1 MTDCK
6 KVRKSTSEFQL
17 PIGKELN
24 TESFQLEKDGSIS
37 ISNRDIVNLIQTN
50 VRDVIAGNQ
59 DLASI
64 KVGVSVDF

>member
-1 MTDCK
+1 MLDSK
-6 KVRKSTSEFQL
+6 KIRKSTSEFQL

-24 TESFQLEKDGSIS
+24 DDSFQVEKDGSIS
-37 ISNRDIVNLIQTN
+37 ISNRDIANLIQTN

-59 DLASI
+59 DLAAV